1 MWTLCCSN
9 SVHSHQIAIG
19 TDFVFYF
26 YFCFLSVTF
35 STLLF
40 FSLNCHSICG
50 WLFYQCRRFFSD
62 ASSPCVC
69 VCVTRMCEQWAQ
81 QIQHNDNNCLKCLSW
96 LWLTDFDYF
105 SPFTIWP
112 VSAAHTLFSAPS
124 VWHLTFL
131 LLLWAHSHCQQ
142 TFITLKTHFNSA
154 HTLLLLLCSITF
166 LLAFISS
173 PLSLHHHQ
181 HTIIIN
187 R

>member
-1 MWTLCCSN
+1 MR
-9 SVHSHQIAIG
+9 SHQIAIG

-26 YFCFLSVTF
+26 CFCFLSVTF

-40 FSLNCHSICG
+40 FSLNCHSICE
-50 WLFYQCRRFFSD
+50 WLFYQCRRFFLTQVHH
-62 ASSPCVC
+62 VC
-69 VCVTRMCEQWAQ
+69 VCVWPECVNSG
-81 QIQHNDNNCLKCLSW
+81 HNKYNTMTTTVCLSCCLSW
-96 LWLTDFDYF
+96 LWLTEFDYF
-105 SPFTIWP
+105 LPFTIWP

-131 LLLWAHSHCQQ
+131 FLLWAHTHCQQ

-181 HTIIIN
+181 HTITIN